1 MRMRSRVRAFVRGSI
16 IVITLTVP
24 AAADRPSDAELLAR
38 MQQEAAKLEQQV
50 PRIRAQCQAGKH
62 QACEQASQRQKQL
75 ALLQQLIEGCQRDE
89 RESCTQLRN
98 LRRR

>member
-1 MRMRSRVRAFVRGSI
+1 MRSRIRAFVRGST
-16 IVITLTVP
+16 IVLTLTIP
-24 AAADRPSDAELLAR
+24 AAAGRPSDAELLAR
-38 MQQEAAKLEQQV
+38 MQQEAEKLEQQM
-50 PRIRAQCQAGKH
+50 PTIRAECQAGKR

-75 ALLQQLIEGCQRDE
+75 ALLEQLIEGCQRDE

>member
-1 MRMRSRVRAFVRGSI
+1 MRLRSRIRAFVRGSTL
-16 IVITLTVP
+16 VITLTIP
-24 AAADRPSDAELLAR
+24 AAASRPGDAELLAR
-38 MQQEAAKLEQQV
+38 MQQEVEKLEQQM
-50 PRIRAQCQAGKH
+50 PTIRAQCQAGNR